1 MIDPLMDLR
10 GKTAIITGGAR
21 GIGAA
26 TAILL
31 ARHGADI
38 AIFDLRKTEEAE
50 KVVSAVREEG
60 RRCRFVPVDV
70 ANYKAVQDTKEI
82 VENELGAPDI
92 LINNAGIAL
101 SNTMVNIPEEDWDTV
116 IDVNLKGVYN
126 TCKTFVP
133 GMMDRRYGRVINVSS
148 IAGRRGSIFGD
159 VHYSSAKA
167 GVIGFT
173 KCLARITGPQNVL
186 CNAVAPGIVK
196 TDILSAV
203 HEQQSQAN
211 IPLGRTA
218 TATEIASVMLFLCAP
233 MSSYVTG
240 TVIDVNGGSYM

>member
-1 MIDPLMDLR
+1 MQDILLNLEGQR
-10 GKTAIITGGAR
+10 AVVTGGAR

-31 ARHGADI
+31 AQHGADI
-38 AIFDLRKTEEAE
+38 AIMDLKETE
-50 KVVSAVREEG
+50 SAQETVRAIEQLG
-60 RRCRFVPVDV
+60 RRGVFIPVDV
-70 ANYKAVQDTKEI
+70 ADYDDVFSAAARAES
-82 VENELGAPDI
+82 ELGPIDI
-92 LINNAGIAL
+92 LINNAGIART
-101 SNTMVNIPEEDWDTV
+101 NTMVNIPEADWDAV

-126 TCKTFVP
+126 TCKALVP
-133 GMMDRRYGRVINVSS
+133 GMMERGRGRVVNISS

-173 KCLARITGPQNVL
+173 KCLARIAGPCHVL

-196 TDILSAV
+196 TDILSQE
-203 HEQQSQAN
+203 HEQQSQVN

-218 TATEIASVMLFLCAP
+218 SAPEIASVILFLCSP

>member
-218 TATEIASVMLFLCAP
+218 TATEIAAVMLFLCAP

>member
-1 MIDPLMDLR
+1 MMDPLMDLS
-10 GKTAIITGGAR
+10 GKTAIVTGGAR

-31 ARHGADI
+31 ARYGADI
-38 AIFDLRKTEEAE
+38 AIFDLRETEEA
-50 KVVSAVREEG
+50 KKTVAAVREEG
-60 RRCRFVPVDV
+60 RRCRFIPVDV
-70 ANYKAVQDTKEI
+70 SDFKAVQSTKEI
-82 VENELGAPDI
+82 VENDLGAPDI
-92 LINNAGIAL
+92 LINNAGIART
-101 SNTMVNIPEEDWDTV
+101 NTMENIPEEDWDAV

-133 GMMDRRYGRVINVSS
+133 GMMDRRSGRVVNVSS

-173 KCLARITGPQNVL
+173 KCLARIAGPRNVL

-196 TDILSAV
+196 TDILSEA
-203 HEQQSQAN
+203 HEQQSLAS

-218 TATEIASVMLFLCAP
+218 VATEIAAVMLFLCAP

>member
-1 MIDPLMDLR
+1 MTEPLLDLT
-10 GKTAIITGGAR
+10 GKIAIVTGGAR

-31 ARHGADI
+31 AKHGASV
-38 AIFDLRKTEEAE
+38 AIFDIRETEEAKKTMAEIE
-50 KVVSAVREEG
+50 KAGQKVI
-60 RRCRFVPVDV
+60 FVPVDISD
-70 ANYKAVQDTKEI
+70 YSAVSATLKT
-82 VENELGAPDI
+82 VEDKLGAPDI
-92 LINNAGIAL
+92 LVNNAGIAR
-101 SNTMVNIPEEDWDTV
+101 SNTMVNISEEDWDAV

-133 GMMDRRYGRVINVSS
+133 GMMERGSGRIVNISS

-173 KCLARITGPQNVL
+173 KCLARIAGPHNVL

-196 TDILSAV
+196 TDILSEE

-218 TATEIASVMLFLCAP
+218 VASEIASVILFLCSP

-240 TVIDVNGGSYM
+240 MVIDVNGGSYM

>member
-50 KVVSAVREEG
+50 KVVSAVRGEG

-218 TATEIASVMLFLCAP
+218 TATEIAAVMLFLCAP